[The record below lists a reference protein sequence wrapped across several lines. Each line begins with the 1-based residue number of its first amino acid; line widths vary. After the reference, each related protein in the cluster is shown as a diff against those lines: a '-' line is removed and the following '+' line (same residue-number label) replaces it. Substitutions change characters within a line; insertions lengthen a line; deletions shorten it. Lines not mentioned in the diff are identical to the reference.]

1 MDDARGGSV
10 KWVEETGLEF
20 VVGVIAGIVA
30 VLLGD
35 RRNRGR

>member
-1 MDDARGGSV
+1 MDDARSCPV
-10 KWVEETGLEF
+10 KWIHETGLEF
-20 VVGVIAGIVA
+20 IVGVIAGIVA